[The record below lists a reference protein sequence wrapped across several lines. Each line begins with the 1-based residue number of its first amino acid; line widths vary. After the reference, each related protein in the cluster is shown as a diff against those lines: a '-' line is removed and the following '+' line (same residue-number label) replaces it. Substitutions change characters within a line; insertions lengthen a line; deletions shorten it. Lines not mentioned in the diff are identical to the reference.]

1 MYWIIIFLLVYGIIL
16 YIRSYLN
23 LVVKDEE

>member
-1 MYWIIIFLLVYGIIL
+1 MYWIIIFLLVYEIIL